1 MASLTINP
9 QDVID
14 YKTPLYRQ
22 EDNNTVMRLLPE
34 TTADQV
40 KTPTG
45 GDVATELSSIKSDL
59 INTAN
64 VAATGLSNA
73 NAAITAA
80 GEASSIAVAAQQTAN
95 AAQQAGSTKVN
106 KTGDTMSGDLTIE
119 KSSPTFFGKTPDL
132 DITDTSFS
140 QTKCGAKFQTL
151 DKDGEILSSCDY
163 AVFATGNVMNRFRL
177 RRRIDGDIVEEDA
190 GLVMKSDGG
199 SWFKIPMPPLT
210 SNDQYAAITALWAN
224 SKFLPLVGGTING
237 SIQFESTYNEFI
249 GITKETLD
257 ASETN
262 PSENKFVQINIKDK
276 NGILIGN
283 LQFSQYTSG
292 NFTSGLLAH
301 AYTQGHEGELAYR
314 HQAAITVGVNKEG
327 NSFTQ
332 APTPWFGSNGDYIAT
347 TKWVNQKLGAGAST
361 VALSSLNEIDE
372 NYVETLETKKLKAI
386 AQINSG
392 AQQAIYMGFSYE
404 INAQEYI
411 IGYSL
416 IDQFNLNSDALI
428 AMQNPGKLMPFRCM
442 DETGQA
448 VWLDIPTETI
458 LAIQKYGITQ
468 HRDIIRRA
476 ADEKKER
483 IMAAI
488 NDTQIQTIMA
498 E

>member
-140 QTKCGAKFQTL
+140 QTKYGAKFQTL

-190 GLVMKSDGG
+190 GLVMESDGG

-210 SNDQYAAITALWAN
+210 SNGQYAAITALWAN

-237 SIQFESTYNEFI
+237 PIQFKSTYNEFI

-257 ASETN
+257 ASEAF
-262 PSENKFVQINIKDK
+262 PSENKHIQINIKDK
-276 NGILIGN
+276 NGAVIGN

-292 NFTSGLLAH
+292 NFSAQLNAFAYEEGHTGEISHRYQGNISVNVNNEGKTS
-301 AYTQGHEGELAYR
+301 T
-314 HQAAITVGVNKEG
+314 
-327 NSFTQ
+327 S
-332 APTPWFGSNGDYIAT
+332 APNPVAGANNQSIAT
-347 TKWVNQKLGAGAST
+347 TYWVNQKLGTGAST
-361 VALSSLNEIDE
+361 IALASLDE
-372 NYVETLETKKLKAI
+372 TAEDYVETLEIKKLDAI
-386 AQINSG
+386 AQINSE
-392 AQQAIYMGFSYE
+392 AQQAIYMGFPYE
-404 INAQEYI
+404 IDGIEYR
-411 IGYSL
+411 IGYSYL
-416 IDQFNLNSDALI
+416 DQINLNGDAIL

-442 DETGQA
+442 DEMGQV

-476 ADEKKER
+476 ADVKKAR